1 VAEENSHQNL
11 PSTQVEAEV
20 VQTLPKALEAME
32 ILEDIMEVAVATLK
46 VQTSTRLDGKFGKQ
60 DFPHLLEVLDREEG
74 LQALECHRH

>member
-1 VAEENSHQNL
+1 
-11 PSTQVEAEV
+11 VEAEV

-60 DFPHLLEVLDREEG
+60 DSRTCLKFLTGRR
-74 LQALECHRH
+74 AFRHWNVIVTSYFLRARRKSRW